1 MQKHFSYPL
10 IVEDISSGEQH
21 YHLTANKENL
31 AEITEIL
38 KVPAVE
44 SFEAD
49 IYTKLNKKEHMLKV
63 WGALEVTLRLQ
74 SVISLEY
81 FTKSYAP
88 EFEVLF
94 DTKATPKSQKE
105 EEIDF
110 DEDLPDIV
118 IGGKIDLA
126 EIALEQLALVLE
138 DYPRQEGE
146 VFEWKNEII
155 EEEKAQE
162 NPFKILETLKK

>member
-63 WGALEVTLRLQ
+63 WGALEATLRLQ

-81 FTKSYAP
+81 FSKTYSP
-88 EFEVLF
+88 DFEVVF

-105 EEIDF
+105 EEVDF
-110 DEDLPDIV
+110 EEDLPDIV
-118 IGGKIDLA
+118 IDGKIDLA

-146 VFEWKNEII
+146 VFEWKSEFSP
-155 EEEKAQE
+155 EDTAKE

>member
-21 YHLTANKENL
+21 YHLTATLDNL
-31 AEITEIL
+31 QEIGEIL
-38 KVPAVE
+38 QVPAVE

-49 IYTKLNKKEHMLKV
+49 VYTKLNKKEHLLRV
-63 WGALEVTLRLQ
+63 WGNLKATLRLQ

-81 FTKSYAP
+81 FLKTYTP
-88 EFEVLF
+88 EFAVLF
-94 DTKATPKSQKE
+94 DTKATYNTQKE
-105 EEIDF
+105 EEVDF
-110 DEDLPDIV
+110 EEDLPDIV
-118 IGGKIDLA
+118 IDGKIDLA

-146 VFEWKNEII
+146 VFEWKSEFSPDDT
-155 EEEKAQE
+155 ERE
-162 NPFKILETLKK
+162 NPFKILASLKK

>member
-21 YHLTANKENL
+21 YHLQASQENL
-31 AEITEIL
+31 GELTNIL
-38 KVPAVE
+38 QVPAVE

-49 IYTKLNKKEHMLKV
+49 IHTKLNKKEHMLKV
-63 WGALEVTLRLQ
+63 WGRVEAKLRLQ

-81 FTKSYAP
+81 FSKDYTP
-88 EFEVLF
+88 EFEVLY
-94 DTKATPKSQKE
+94 DTKATVNSQKE
-105 EEIDF
+105 EEVNF

-118 IGGKIDLA
+118 IDGKIDLA

-146 VFEWKNEII
+146 VFEWKNEFLQAT
-155 EEEKAQE
+155 EEKE
-162 NPFKILETLKK
+162 NPFKILEKLKK